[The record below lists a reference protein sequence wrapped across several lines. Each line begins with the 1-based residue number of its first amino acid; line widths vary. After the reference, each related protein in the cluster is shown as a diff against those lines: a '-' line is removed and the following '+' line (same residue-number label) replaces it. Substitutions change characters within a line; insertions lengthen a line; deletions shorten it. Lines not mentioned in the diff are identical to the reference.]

1 MRFHNTNEEVVFT
14 KVDEIFDFIKRTG
27 NPDNISFSE
36 QCRVDTICYVLNR
49 VKPRYVVSN
58 RGVARVGQEL
68 FDNQQQDAD
77 INFLV
82 YEAIK
87 QVNSNMR
94 PEAEQAGADAIDDS
108 PVFNIPTILGRLFNG
123 INFAPMTDVTLELR
137 CNGELV
143 PMINGNWQN
152 PYKIVSYT
160 AGMFTFWPSPV
171 SATASGISRVFEFV
185 LAAECADFEPV
196 KHFFEVPVL
205 SEAKW
210 NNAFS
215 MGRTV
220 KLPELY
226 MFPLTEEESQQ
237 ACLKI
242 DN

>member
-1 MRFHNTNEEVVFT
+1 VRFHNTNEEVVFA
-14 KVDEIFDFIKRTG
+14 KVDEIFDYIKRTG

-68 FDNQQQDAD
+68 FDNQQHDAD
-77 INFLV
+77 INILV

-94 PEAEQAGADAIDDS
+94 PETADADAIDDT

-123 INFAPMTDVTLELR
+123 INFAPMFDVTLELR
-137 CNGELV
+137 CNGESV

-152 PYKIVSYT
+152 PYKIVSHT

-171 SATASGISRVFEFV
+171 SAAASGISCVFEFV
-185 LAAECADFEPV
+185 LIAECADFEPLN
-196 KHFFEVPVL
+196 HFFEVPVI
-205 SEAKW
+205 SETKQ
-210 NNAFS
+210 NDAFS
-215 MGRTV
+215 MKRTV

-226 MFPLTEEESQQ
+226 MFPPAEGEGQELFQ
-237 ACLKI
+237 
-242 DN
+242 D

>member
-1 MRFHNTNEEVVFT
+1 VRFHNTSEEVVFA
-14 KVDEIFDFIKRTG
+14 KVDEIFDYIKRTG

-49 VKPRYVVSN
+49 VKPRYVTSN
-58 RGVARVGQEL
+58 RGVARVGQGL
-68 FDNQQQDAD
+68 FDHQQHDTD
-77 INFLV
+77 IDILV

-94 PEAEQAGADAIDDS
+94 PESEPADAGVIDDS
-108 PVFNIPTILGRLFNG
+108 PAFNIPTILGRLFNG
-123 INFAPMTDVTLELR
+123 INFAPMIDVTLKLR

-152 PYKIVSYT
+152 PYKIVSHT

-171 SATASGISRVFEFV
+171 SAVASGISRVFEFV
-185 LAAECADFEPV
+185 LTAEGVDFEPLN
-196 KHFFEVPVL
+196 HFFEVPVL
-205 SEAKW
+205 SESKR

-215 MGRTV
+215 MERTM

-226 MFPLTEEESQQ
+226 MFPPAEEDSQQ
-237 ACLKI
+237 I
-242 DN
+242 FED

>member
-1 MRFHNTNEEVVFT
+1 
-14 KVDEIFDFIKRTG
+14 
-27 NPDNISFSE
+27 
-36 QCRVDTICYVLNR
+36 
-49 VKPRYVVSN
+49 
-58 RGVARVGQEL
+58 
-68 FDNQQQDAD
+68 
-77 INFLV
+77 V

-94 PEAEQAGADAIDDS
+94 PETEPAAADALDDS

-160 AGMFTFWPSPV
+160 AGMFTFWPSSV
-171 SATASGISRVFEFV
+171 SATTSGISRTFEF
-185 LAAECADFEPV
+185 LLTAECAEFESLNY
-196 KHFFEVPVL
+196 FFEVPII
-205 SEAKW
+205 SEAQR

-215 MGRTV
+215 REKTV

-226 MFPLTEEESQQ
+226 MFPAGDEENQQ
-237 ACLKI
+237 ASLKSEE
-242 DN
+242 